1 MITYGLYIA
10 YNGNDI
16 ILEQKY
22 MTINVNDNVALEL
35 KKTSKDKYIFES
47 SDSSI
52 ATVDEN
58 GVVTA
63 KRTGQ
68 VIITI
73 RLGKKKETCL
83 IVIIDEPGNNNVI
96 YPDKITLKKSTLTLK
111 INESYTLNYVVSPD
125 NVTDLSM
132 KWSSSNNK
140 VVSVENGIIKALKA
154 GTSTITL
161 TSSNGKKAECKV
173 TVVDS
178 ILPTIEV
185 TNVKFTESNIEL
197 TVGASKKLSY
207 EITPT
212 NANDQSVTIKSSD
225 NKVVSVENGIVKAL
239 KAGTSTITL
248 TSSNG
253 KKTTCI
259 VTVIENHIV
268 PTKVTIQAVNNGLKL
283 GSTLSLNYTFEPSNA
298 ENSLIKFT
306 SSNAS
311 VAMVDDNGKVTA
323 KNLGEAIISAVLN
336 NKPLSSVKIK
346 VIPDLDYI
354 KLDKLRIKEKVKD
367 IKFINPHNSEVIAM
381 QDFDIVNLGKSNET
395 YYFATTYDSLLHNTL
410 KPQKDQVKQLK
421 TGIIYKLTKSQL
433 KDTTKGNIMYVEDAG
448 QCQWIVKEPTGNY
461 FWTSS
466 HSGLVC
472 SGDACVYD
480 KVSGYSCTNKDKC
493 TWWGGNNT
501 NVKRINFARNSYGDS
516 SNGLEYDYGNLG
528 GNKRITVFMAYDS
541 ANDLMA
547 VFTKITSKVDV
558 KVYKASDYINGRET
572 KLYSFTIPY
581 NDNMPSASVQGYAIS
596 GGYVYRFRGIYTT
609 GIYIE
614 VIDMYGNIILT
625 HKVDPGYK
633 KLRQE
638 AQGIK
643 VYNNKL
649 YFGLNY
655 LSKCTFDETINDCK
669 PGTAGENLH
678 GIFYYE

>member
-1 MITYGLYIA
+1 MKNKLFKIITIMVLVIGILMITYGLYVS
-10 YNGNDI
+10 YNDNDI
-16 ILEQKY
+16 ILGQNY
-22 MTINVNDNVALEL
+22 MTVNVNDNVALEL

-52 ATVDEN
+52 AIVDAN
-58 GVVTA
+58 GVVSA
-63 KRTGQ
+63 KRVGQ
-68 VIITI
+68 VTITI
-73 RLGKKKETCL
+73 SLGKKKETCL
-83 IVIIDEPGNNNVI
+83 IVIVDEHGSNNVI
-96 YPDKITLKKSTLTLK
+96 YPTKITLKKSSLTLK
-111 INESYTLNYVVSPD
+111 INESYTLNYTVSPD
-125 NVTDLSM
+125 DVTDLSV
-132 KWSSSNNK
+132 KWSSSNN
-140 VVSVENGIIKALKA
+140 E
-154 GTSTITL
+154 
-161 TSSNGKKAECKV
+161 
-173 TVVDS
+173 
-178 ILPTIEV
+178 
-185 TNVKFTESNIEL
+185 
-197 TVGASKKLSY
+197 
-207 EITPT
+207 
-212 NANDQSVTIKSSD
+212 
-225 NKVVSVENGIVKAL
+225 VVSVENGIVKAL

-253 KKTTCI
+253 KKATCT
-259 VTVIENHIV
+259 VTVTATESHIV
-268 PTKVTIQAVNNGLKL
+268 PTKVTIKAVNNGLKL
-283 GSTLSLNYTFEPSNA
+283 GSTLSLNYSFAPSNA
-298 ENSLIKFT
+298 EIGLIKFT
-306 SSNAS
+306 SSNTS
-311 VAMVDDNGKVTA
+311 VATVDNAGKVTA
-323 KNLGEAIISAVLN
+323 KNLGETVISAVIN
-336 NKPLSSVKIK
+336 NKTLSSVTVK
-346 VIPDLDYI
+346 VIPNLDYI
-354 KLDKLRIKEKVKD
+354 KLDKLKIKEKVKD

-381 QDFDIVNLGKSNET
+381 QDFDIVNLCKSNET

-410 KPQKDQVKQLK
+410 KPQGNQVTQLK

-433 KDTTKGNIMYVEDAG
+433 KDTTKGSVMYVEDAG

-480 KVSGYSCTNKDKC
+480 KVSGYSCTDKSKC

-516 SNGLEYDYGNLG
+516 SAGLEYDYGNLG

-558 KVYKASDYINGRET
+558 KVYKASDYINGKET

-625 HKVDPGYK
+625 HKVDPGYRR
-633 KLRQE
+633 LRQE
-638 AQGIK
+638 GQGIK